1 MLIMPVSLYLDII
14 LLILLR
20 IYFKDIKF
28 DSIEQISKYI
38 LYLNLILSVSRQII
52 KNILSENILLSFSAL
67 YVNPFYP

>member
-1 MLIMPVSLYLDII
+1 MNGQDTFLWGLQINDSLTTELTAQMTVIALGVAAVSYTHLDII

-38 LYLNLILSVSRQII
+38 
-52 KNILSENILLSFSAL
+52 
-67 YVNPFYP
+67 FYI

>member
-28 DSIEQISKYI
+28 DSIEQISKYTYTDHCAQQKAQQNAPGAEAHPLPEI
-38 LYLNLILSVSRQII
+38 
-52 KNILSENILLSFSAL
+52 
-67 YVNPFYP
+67 